1 MDVLN
6 AENLVSGSVRPF
18 PKNNVWAYN
27 PQAGIFHALTDS
39 GKLHFTYAR
48 KTRLPTIK
56 DRYSYRMGQAIPNP
70 DLKEERSDNL
80 EVGYTQVIGLR
91 SFLEVALFQ
100 SNVSNSTQRFFVLPN
115 VFQWRNLGEARYLG
129 GELGFRTSIT
139 TALQLSTNY
148 TYLSRRNQTMPSVI
162 MLDTPR
168 HKAYGTAT
176 YQWGR
181 RFTLLGDLTLRRRQ
195 VECERCRPCP
205 AREQLRLGRN
215 RRFSSCLP
223 RGRTPSRHQQYL
235 RPELLPRRGISRS
248 RAECL
253 RELQISL
260 LTSEWLPRG

>member
-1 MDVLN
+1 
-6 AENLVSGSVRPF
+6 
-18 PKNNVWAYN
+18 
-27 PQAGIFHALTDS
+27 
-39 GKLHFTYAR
+39 
-48 KTRLPTIK
+48 
-56 DRYSYRMGQAIPNP
+56 MGQAIPNP

-181 RFTLLGDLTLRRRQ
+181 RFTLLGDLMYEGGRWNANDAGRVQRASSFASVGIGGSARVYHQAELQAGINNLFDRNYFL
-195 VECERCRPCP
+195 VEGYPE
-205 AREQLRLGRN
+205 AGRN
-215 RRFSSCLP
+215 VYVNFRYRF
-223 RGRTPSRHQQYL
+223 
-235 RPELLPRRGISRS
+235 
-248 RAECL
+248 
-253 RELQISL
+253 
-260 LTSEWLPRG
+260 